1 MTTPFSY
8 PFVTTPFRYT
18 QPPPPR
24 SATGRTA
31 EVYAQLSEDFGIDDA
46 VTFVVLSSAP
56 ELLAATWALMRES
69 LLAGDGSRTGKEL
82 AALGVSRANR
92 CPFCVDAHTVLLHAT
107 GDHALAERLAR
118 GGTPDKEVQA
128 RMLAWGE
135 ATRVPGHPD
144 LTPLPFFARHTAAY
158 VGTALSFHFINRIV
172 SALLTENL
180 LPGNAQRF
188 RPVRSLAGRSLAKT
202 LRRRL
207 TPGTSLALLDGDP
220 GPGPSWAAGT
230 TVGPG
235 LRGTADG
242 RHGGWRPA
250 DRGRP
255 GPRTK
260 RRRGVGRHAS
270 AVGVGR
276 PAGPEEQA
284 RGTAGD
290 TGRAGSVPDHRR
302 GCGGVEAAA
311 VHGPLSG
318 PARRVR
324 RVRRRGPHRAG
335 NAPRCPDF
343 ARGHGPSRVSPCHH
357 TGTERVCTTAPQ
369 AGM

>member
-31 EVYAQLSEDFGIDDA
+31 EVYRQLSEDFGIDGA

-107 GDHALAERLAR
+107 GNHALAERLAR
-118 GGTPDKEVQA
+118 GGTPEKDVQA
-128 RMLAWGE
+128 RMVAWGE

-202 LRRRL
+202 LRRSL

-230 TVGPG
+230 PVAPAYAALQTAAMEGAALLTEADQDLV
-235 LRGTADG
+235 RNVVAAWDGTHQPLVWDAL
-242 RHGGWRPA
+242 P
-250 DRGRP
+250 DRRTRP
-255 GPRTK
+255 G
-260 RRRGVGRHAS
+260 
-270 AVGVGR
+270 
-276 PAGPEEQA
+276 A
-284 RGTAGD
+284 RLALLAALAPYRITDEDVAAWKQPPYTDRCLVRLVAYGAF
-290 TGRAGSVPDHRR
+290 
-302 GCGGVEAAA
+302 AA
-311 VHGPLSG
+311 VD
-318 PARRVR
+318 RIE
-324 RVRRRGPHRAG
+324 RALPFD
-335 NAPRCPDF
+335 AP
-343 ARGHGPSRVSPCHH
+343 VSHEVMDRQ
-357 TGTERVCTTAPQ
+357 G
-369 AGM
+369 